1 MLSRAEIQDY
11 TARLHRLGIT
21 DEAQVKAVL
30 DYIYSIA
37 VIAVQAY
44 YEREEKHVEQ
54 NDTSG
59 QEDCRDMDSSQHQG
73 AGRQ

>member
-1 MLSRAEIQDY
+1 MLSSAEIQDY

-44 YEREEKHVEQ
+44 YENKEKYVGQ

-59 QEDCRDMDSSQHQG
+59 QEESRNMDPSQYQG
-73 AGRQ
+73 TSR

>member
-1 MLSRAEIQDY
+1 MLSSAEIQDY
-11 TARLHRLGIT
+11 TARLHRVGIT

-44 YEREEKHVEQ
+44 YENKEKYVGQ

-59 QEDCRDMDSSQHQG
+59 QEDSRNMDPSQYQG
-73 AGRQ
+73 TSR

>member
-1 MLSRAEIQDY
+1 MLSSAEIQDY

-44 YEREEKHVEQ
+44 YENKEKYVGQ

-59 QEDCRDMDSSQHQG
+59 QEDSRNMDPSQYKG
-73 AGRQ
+73 TSR

>member
-1 MLSRAEIQDY
+1 MLSSAEIQDY

-44 YEREEKHVEQ
+44 YENKEKYVGQ

-59 QEDCRDMDSSQHQG
+59 QEDSRNMDPSQYQG
-73 AGRQ
+73 TSR

>member
-1 MLSRAEIQDY
+1 MLSKAEIQDCK
-11 TARLHRLGIT
+11 ARLNRLGIT

-44 YEREEKHVEQ
+44 YENKEKYVGQ

-59 QEDCRDMDSSQHQG
+59 QEDSRNMDPSQYQG
-73 AGRQ
+73 TSR

>member
-44 YEREEKHVEQ
+44 YENKEKYVGQ

-59 QEDCRDMDSSQHQG
+59 QEDSRNMDPSQYQG
-73 AGRQ
+73 TSR

>member
-1 MLSRAEIQDY
+1 MLSKAEIQDY
-11 TARLHRLGIT
+11 TARLNRLGIT
-21 DEAQVKAVL
+21 DDAQVKAVL

-44 YEREEKHVEQ
+44 YENKEKYVGQ

-59 QEDCRDMDSSQHQG
+59 QEDSRNMDPSQYQG
-73 AGRQ
+73 TSR

>member
-1 MLSRAEIQDY
+1 MLSSAEIQDY

-44 YEREEKHVEQ
+44 YANKEKYVGQ

-59 QEDCRDMDSSQHQG
+59 QEDSRNMDPSQYQG
-73 AGRQ
+73 TSR

>member
-44 YEREEKHVEQ
+44 YENEEKNVGS
-54 NDTSG
+54 NDPNG
-59 QEDCRDMDSSQHQG
+59 QEDSRNMDPSQYQG
-73 AGRQ
+73 TSR

>member
-1 MLSRAEIQDY
+1 MLSSAEIQDY

-44 YEREEKHVEQ
+44 YENKVKYVGQ

-59 QEDCRDMDSSQHQG
+59 QEDSRNMDPSQYQG
-73 AGRQ
+73 TSR

>member
-1 MLSRAEIQDY
+1 MLSKAEIQDY

-44 YEREEKHVEQ
+44 YENKEKYVGQ

-59 QEDCRDMDSSQHQG
+59 QEDSRNMDPSQYQG
-73 AGRQ
+73 TSR

>member
-1 MLSRAEIQDY
+1 MLSSAEIQDY

-37 VIAVQAY
+37 VLANGLSFNNMF
-44 YEREEKHVEQ
+44 KH
-54 NDTSG
+54 TS
-59 QEDCRDMDSSQHQG
+59 SINLSY
-73 AGRQ
+73 

>member
-44 YEREEKHVEQ
+44 YENKEKYVGQ
-54 NDTSG
+54 NDPSG
-59 QEDCRDMDSSQHQG
+59 QEDSRNMDPSQYQG
-73 AGRQ
+73 TSR

>member
-1 MLSRAEIQDY
+1 MLSSAEIQDY
-11 TARLHRLGIT
+11 TARLHRLGLP

-44 YEREEKHVEQ
+44 YENKEKYVGQ

-59 QEDCRDMDSSQHQG
+59 QEDSRNMDPSQYQG
-73 AGRQ
+73 TSR

>member
-44 YEREEKHVEQ
+44 YEDKEKYVGQ

-59 QEDCRDMDSSQHQG
+59 QEDSRNMDPSQYQG
-73 AGRQ
+73 TSR

>member
-1 MLSRAEIQDY
+1 MLSKAEIQDY

-44 YEREEKHVEQ
+44 YENKEKYVGQ

-59 QEDCRDMDSSQHQG
+59 QEDCRNMDPSQYQG
-73 AGRQ
+73 TSR